1 MRLPVEPCPRPQR
14 SVTVGRTL
22 GGLVVL
28 AALAGCGGG
37 SSTAATTT
45 TSVAATITRAD
56 FIKQANAIC
65 QVMNDKV
72 HAVPDPGSDPDKV
85 ADALQL
91 DIAVTSDAF
100 QQLQSLPMPAG
111 DESVIEDIYSKI
123 NVLLSDGADLTASV
137 RNRDRAK
144 VITLQATVKADT
156 TAANNASNAYG
167 LTVCGS

>member
-1 MRLPVEPCPRPQR
+1 MRLSADPCPRSQR
-14 SVTVGRTL
+14 SVTAGRAL
-22 GGLVVL
+22 GGLFVVAIL
-28 AALAGCGGG
+28 AACGGG
-37 SSTAATTT
+37 GSTAATTT
-45 TSVAATITRAD
+45 TSAPATITRAD
-56 FIKQANAIC
+56 FIRQANAIC

-100 QQLQSLPMPAG
+100 QQLQGLPMPAG
-111 DESVIEDIYSKI
+111 DERVIEDIYSKI
-123 NVLLSDGADLTASV
+123 NLLLSDGADLSASV

-144 VITLQATVKADT
+144 VLTLQATVKADT